1 MKNIFIA
8 ATLFTTTLVSAQIK
22 TPAPSPAAKTMQTVG
37 LTEVTVEY
45 SRPSK
50 KGRTIF
56 GDLVP
61 YNELW
66 RTGANKN
73 TMITTSDVLIFD
85 KDTLQAGTYAVFT
98 KPMDGKTWDV
108 VFYKSTE
115 NWGTPE
121 NFDEKMVAVSTKAM
135 VSSTADVTESFTISI
150 DNVSAD
156 GAHLVFAW
164 DKTKA
169 KVPFAVATKSTVM
182 ANIEKT
188 MAGPSA
194 SDLYAAGDYYYS
206 EKKDLKQAL
215 EWVDKAITMRGD
227 APFWMLR
234 KKSLIQAELGDYKGA
249 VATAKLSLE
258 GAKKANYTNYIK
270 MNEESIKEWS
280 TKK

>member
-1 MKNIFIA
+1 MKNLFIA
-8 ATLFTTTLVSAQIK
+8 AALCTTTLVSAQIK
-22 TPAPSPAAKTMQTVG
+22 TPAPSPAAKVMQTVG
-37 LTEVTVEY
+37 LTDVTVEY

-61 YNELW
+61 FDKMW

-73 TMITTSDVLIFD
+73 SMITTSDILIFD
-85 KDTLQAGTYAVFT
+85 KDTLLAGTYAVFT
-98 KPMDGKTWDV
+98 KPMEGKSWEV
-108 VFYKSTE
+108 IFYKSTE

-121 NFDEKMVAVSTKAM
+121 NFDEKMVAVATKAM
-135 VSSTADVTESFTISI
+135 VSTTADETETFTISI
-150 DNVSAD
+150 DNVSAN

-169 KVPFAVATKSTVM
+169 KVPFEVATNSAVM

-188 MAGPSA
+188 MAGPTGA
-194 SDLYAAGDYYYS
+194 DYYAAGDYYYS
-206 EKKDLKQAL
+206 QKKDLKQAL
-215 EWVDKAITMRGD
+215 EWVDKGITMRGGS
-227 APFWMLR
+227 PFWMLR

-249 VATAKLSLE
+249 IETAKLSLE
-258 GAKKANYTNYIK
+258 GAKAANYDNYVK

-280 TKK
+280 SKK